1 MLKVWGRVNSI
12 NVQKVIWTLA
22 ELELKHE
29 QVNVGGAYGGLD
41 TPEYGTLNP
50 NRKIPVLQDGAL
62 ALWESNAIVR
72 YLAANYGPK
81 DGPGDGLCPADP
93 KQRALADMWM
103 DWQVSTLLPAIAPAF
118 HKLIRNSPDYTE
130 EDLRNAER
138 NCADAFRIL
147 EDWLIGHDYLLG
159 ERLTMADIPV
169 GAVTH
174 RWLKLPFARPRL
186 PRVEAYYRR
195 LAERPAY
202 AQHVMLPL
210 T

>member
-12 NVQKVIWTLA
+12 NVQKVMWTLA
-22 ELELKHE
+22 ELELAYE
-29 QVNVGGAYGGLD
+29 QVNVGGTYGGLD
-41 TPEYGTLNP
+41 TAEYGTLNP

-81 DGPGDGLCPADP
+81 DGLCPADP
-93 KQRALADMWM
+93 KQQALADMWM
-103 DWQVSTLLPAIAPAF
+103 DWQATTLQVLIGPAF
-118 HKLIRNSPDYTE
+118 LKLIRNSPDFTE
-130 EDLRNAER
+130 EHVRAAER
-138 NCADAFRIL
+138 NCAEAFRIL
-147 EDWLIGHDYLLG
+147 EDRLIGHDFLLG

-169 GAVTH
+169 GAATH
-174 RWLKLPFARPRL
+174 RWLNLPFARPNL

-202 AQHVMLPL
+202 AEHVMMPL

>member
-1 MLKVWGRVNSI
+1 MLKLWGRVNSI
-12 NVQKVIWTLA
+12 NVQKVMWTLA
-22 ELELKHE
+22 ELELAYE
-29 QVNVGGAYGGLD
+29 QVNVGGTYGGLD
-41 TPEYGTLNP
+41 TAEYGTLNP

-81 DGPGDGLCPADP
+81 DGLCPADP
-93 KQRALADMWM
+93 KQQALADMWM
-103 DWQVSTLLPAIAPAF
+103 DWQATTLLPALAPAF

-130 EDLRNAER
+130 EDVRAAER

-147 EDWLIGHDYLLG
+147 EDRLIGHDFLLG
-159 ERLTMADIPV
+159 ERMTMADIPI

-174 RWLKLPFARPRL
+174 RWLNLPFARPNL

-202 AQHVMLPL
+202 AEHVMLPL

>member
-1 MLKVWGRVNSI
+1 MLKVWGRLNSI
-12 NVQKVIWTLA
+12 NVQKVMWTLA
-22 ELELKHE
+22 ELELAHE
-29 QVNVGGAYGGLD
+29 QVDVGGAYGGLD
-41 TPEYGTLNP
+41 TAEYGALNP

-72 YLAANYGPK
+72 YLAEAHGPK
-81 DGPGDGLCPADP
+81 DGLCPADP
-93 KQRALADMWM
+93 KEKARADMWM
-103 DWQVSTLLPAIAPAF
+103 DWQVSTLLPAITPAF
-118 HKLIRNSPDYTE
+118 HKLIRNNPDYTE
-130 EDLRNAER
+130 EDVRTAER
-138 NCADAFRIL
+138 ACADAFRIL
-147 EDWLIGHDYLLG
+147 EDWLIGHDFMLG
-159 ERLTMADIPV
+159 ERMTMADIPI

-174 RWLKLPFARPRL
+174 RWFALPLGRPSL